1 MCGRDREE
9 VVFNMVNAMLLR
21 IHQSGHLANIDDESR
36 ALVKQG
42 IDVYKSIRQDIRE
55 ALPFWSLGL
64 SSFSD
69 SWVSLGLKCGRK
81 NYLAVW
87 RRESAGDTVSL
98 PVAHLK
104 GKAARVSCIYPDY
117 NEEQFKWNPASGSLS
132 VRLSKSYMARLFC
145 IEELG

>member
-1 MCGRDREE
+1 
-9 VVFNMVNAMLLR
+9 MVNAMLLR
-21 IHQSGHLANIDDESR
+21 IHQSGHLANIEPESR
-36 ALVKQG
+36 ELVKQG
-42 IDVYKSIRQDIRE
+42 IEVYKSIRQDIRE
-55 ALPFWSLGL
+55 AVPFWSLGL

-69 SWVSLGLKCGRK
+69 SWVSLGLRSGKK

-87 RRESAGDTVSL
+87 RRESAEDTVEL
-98 PVAHLK
+98 PIKHLF

-117 NEEQFKWNPASGSLS
+117 NEEQFRWNAATGTLA